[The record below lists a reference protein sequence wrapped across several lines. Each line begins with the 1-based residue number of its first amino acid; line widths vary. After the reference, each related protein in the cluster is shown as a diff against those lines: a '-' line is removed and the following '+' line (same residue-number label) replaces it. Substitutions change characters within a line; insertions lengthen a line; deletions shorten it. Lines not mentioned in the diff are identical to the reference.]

1 MPRIPNKVAGA
12 DSRELILLFPPPKP
26 PALILTLRGGVVA
39 VLLLLLFRELR
50 TAWAP
55 VMRGVIPLNA
65 GAFPFK
71 VMACKK
77 LSTARVRSRLDGCS
91 GLLLAAVLVAV
102 SGCDGDDGDGEE
114 SSGAVEVV
122 EAGWSS

>member
-1 MPRIPNKVAGA
+1 MV
-12 DSRELILLFPPPKP
+12 SVL
-26 PALILTLRGGVVA
+26 
-39 VLLLLLFRELR
+39 LLLLLFRELKPI
-50 TAWAP
+50 WGL

-65 GAFPFK
+65 AFPFE

>member
-12 DSRELILLFPPPKP
+12 DDSRELILLFPPPKP

-77 LSTARVRSRLDGCS
+77 LSTSRSRLDGCS

-102 SGCDGDDGDGEE
+102 SGCDDDNGEE
-114 SSGAVEVV
+114 ESLGAVEVV